1 MYLDKIIKHKI
12 HVLKAQMKKPSPNP
26 DIQKTSKNKKELME

>member
-1 MYLDKIIKHKI
+1 MYIDKIIKHKI
-12 HVLKAQMKKPSPNP
+12 QVLKAQTKQPSSNP